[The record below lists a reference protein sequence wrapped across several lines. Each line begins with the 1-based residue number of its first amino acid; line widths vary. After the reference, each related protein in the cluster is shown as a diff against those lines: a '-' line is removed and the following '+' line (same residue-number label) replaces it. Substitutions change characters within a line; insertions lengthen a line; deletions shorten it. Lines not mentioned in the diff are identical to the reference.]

1 MAQAY
6 HDDNKANSS
15 GKPALNK
22 LMSLDQV
29 CRELKK
35 LSIQEI
41 FIDKKGCT
49 LLGHWLEP
57 LPDKTYPN
65 ILIVQEILNTVN
77 ALPIEPEDLQNSPNL
92 KHIVKLYST
101 GETGM

>member
-1 MAQAY
+1 M
-6 HDDNKANSS
+6 
-15 GKPALNK
+15 
-22 LMSLDQV
+22 
-29 CRELKK
+29 
-35 LSIQEI
+35 
-41 FIDKKGCT
+41 
-49 LLGHWLEP
+49 LGHWLEP

-101 GETGM
+101 GETGMKKVQTLARQIYDKWSRLMNNINTRYDERATNEDQYRKFRQK